1 KLTLSVDN
9 EKVKVGE
16 SIKLKIQYVANS
28 SLSFGVV
35 SVLDRQGKVRT
46 DSGNILFDGKSMD
59 EFNAKT
65 DDNGVLNITLTDPN
79 GIGVKTTI
87 KVSVDGIDKEIS
99 VIFTV
104 ITSPDTD
111 KANMWGHMPD
121 QLTSGSVTFVRPSL
135 VSEEP
140 GDAVEKTE
148 HNETWSTYRYDGAT
162 AHCTLPTKDSLVDL
176 HNSLGDIPALYGW
189 PGKVIYRSSTAVE
202 IGGAIFHANV
212 DIATGRINDA
222 GGDQTS
228 SLYVA
233 CVR

>member
-1 KLTLSVDN
+1 ELTLSVDN

-28 SLSFGVV
+28 TLSFGVT
-35 SVLDRQGKVRT
+35 SVLDRQGKART
-46 DSGNILFDGKSMD
+46 DSGSILFDGKNIED
-59 EFNAKT
+59 FKAKT
-65 DDNGVLNITLTDPN
+65 DEDGVLNVTLTDPN

-87 KVSVDGIDKEIS
+87 RVSVDGIDKEIN

-140 GDAVEKTE
+140 GDRVKKTE
-148 HNETWSTYRYDGAT
+148 HNETWSTYSYDGAT
-162 AHCTLPTKDSLVDL
+162 AHCTLPTKSDLVDL
-176 HNSLGDIPALYGW
+176 YNNLGDIPALYGW

-202 IGGAIFHANV
+202 IDGATFHANV

-233 CVR
+233 CVK